1 MNAPQSYHKNHA
13 GRNRQFPLYTLSHN
27 DLGHSFEGTKGE
39 QDYTN
44 PAYRFY
50 WDEHVSAMKD
60 LTACASKVL
69 AQIIRDQRQ
78 KGYCTR
84 SVRNLGL
91 ACSCSPR
98 TVARALAAMSK
109 DESIVIHEWYRP
121 RGRGR
126 TSSHIYVNWEHERW
140 NGCAQREVSGA
151 ATEDSQLTEGMTA
164 ILAEDS
170 LRENSRELATA
181 VSMTVEEQTAAVS
194 TAEEKPQAEKVEETA
209 TAPEHVQRAVL
220 GTLVELGVPA
230 RIAIS
235 DAAKAPI
242 EALAVLAMVYRI
254 LNRGGIR
261 NPAGLARAALRDPG
275 RYLPSRAATVPECV
289 PRARPAPVP
298 YDACVERAVADDEA
312 RLDAAGFPP
321 LGFPRMPPCWKCGLP
336 VDPREESANGM
347 HRHCDEGS
355 RG

>member
-1 MNAPQSYHKNHA
+1 MNAPQSYHRKHA
-13 GRNRQFPLYTLSHN
+13 GRNSNLPFIRYQTKGLEPS
-27 DLGHSFEGTKGE
+27 GEGTKGE
-39 QDYTN
+39 AQYWN

-50 WDEHVSAMKD
+50 WAEHVSAMKD
-60 LTACASKVL
+60 LTANASKVL

-84 SVRNLGL
+84 SVKHIGV
-91 ACSCSPR
+91 ACACSPR
-98 TVARALAAMSK
+98 TVARALEAMRK
-109 DESIVIHEWYRP
+109 DGSIVIHEWYRP

-126 TSSHIYVNWEHERW
+126 TASHIYVNWEHARW
-140 NGCAQREVSGA
+140 NGCAQREVSETS
-151 ATEDSQLTEGMTA
+151 TENSQLTESMTA

-170 LRENSRELATA
+170 LRENSRELSTA
-181 VSMTVEEQTAAVS
+181 VSMTVEELTPTAN

-209 TAPEHVQRAVL
+209 TATETTQRAVL